1 METSNLIK
9 HAKKELEILGYVPLE
24 KEQEEGPNKWIQENV
39 LELLDVFSKQGHS
52 GSSAPYCIKVFT
64 KLANFE
70 PLSPLT
76 GEDSEWTEI
85 ADGVF
90 QNKRCSHVFKQYDRF
105 NGQAYD
111 IDGKV
116 FRKPNGNCYT
126 SIDSFVPITFPYV
139 PQTIYV
145 DVDEESLSKEKEK

>member
-1 METSNLIK
+1 MTTNNLIK
-9 HAKKELEILGYVPLE
+9 HAKRELEIIGSE
-24 KEQEEGPNKWIQENV
+24 KEQKEYP
-39 LELLDVFSKQGHS
+39 
-52 GSSAPYCIKVFT
+52 KVFT

-90 QNKRCSHVFKQYDRF
+90 QNKRCSHVFKQHDRF
-105 NGQAYD
+105 GGQAYD

-116 FRKPNGNCYT
+116 FREPNGNCYT

-145 DVDEESLSKEKEK
+145 DVGQDSLSEEEDK